1 MNAALANLH
10 PLPAALMR
18 PDASRFGR
26 RHRIGSFEIDDEA
39 LYLFNQL
46 LAKLNLNRMSIQRD
60 QLVTAARDLADQPT
74 EGRVSPCIHE
84 RMRRA
89 GAIDL
94 MLCDSAWEPEEEV
107 ITPAELVVGY
117 VRGKRDLIPD
127 NMPRV
132 GRLDD
137 AIVVDAA
144 WTALA
149 PEVRNYLDFCRLR
162 QIERGL
168 GNDNGFDRPEWEL
181 ARKAEAEWIEH
192 CRRVSSN
199 SYLTE
204 SPAHFRIC

>member
-1 MNAALANLH
+1 MNAALSNLH

-18 PDASRFGR
+18 SDASRFDR
-26 RHRIGSFEIDDEA
+26 RHRIGSYEIDDEA

-46 LAKLNLNRMSIQRD
+46 LAKLDLRRMPIERD
-60 QLVTAARDLADQPT
+60 QLVTAARDLADEPT
-74 EGRVSPCIHE
+74 EGRASPCIHE

-94 MLCDSAWEPEEEV
+94 MLNDNAWSPDDDV
-107 ITPAELVVGY
+107 IVPGELVVDY
-117 VRGKRDLIPD
+117 VRAKRDLIPD
-127 NMPRV
+127 TMPKV

-144 WTALA
+144 WKTLA

-162 QIERGL
+162 QVEREL
-168 GNDNGFDRPEWEL
+168 GNGQGFDRAEWEL
-181 ARKAEAEWIEH
+181 ARRAEAEWIEH
-192 CRRVSSN
+192 CRRVSGN

-204 SPAHFRIC
+204 SPAHFKVC

>member
-1 MNAALANLH
+1 MNAALSNLH

-18 PDASRFGR
+18 SDASRFGR
-26 RHRIGSFEIDDEA
+26 RHRIGSYEIDNEA

-46 LAKLNLNRMSIQRD
+46 LAKLDLLRMPIERD

-74 EGRVSPCIHE
+74 EGKVSPCIHE

-94 MLCDSAWEPEEEV
+94 MLCDSAWAPEEDV
-107 ITPAELVVGY
+107 IAPAGLVVDY
-117 VRGKRDLIPD
+117 VRGKSDLIPD
-127 NMPRV
+127 VMPRV

-144 WTALA
+144 WKRLA

-162 QIERGL
+162 QVERDL
-168 GNDNGFDRPEWEL
+168 GNGEGFDRPEWEL
-181 ARKAEAEWIEH
+181 ARKAEVEWIEH
-192 CRRVSSN
+192 CRRVSGN

-204 SPAHFRIC
+204 SPTHFRIC

>member
-18 PDASRFGR
+18 SDASHFGR
-26 RHRIGSFEIDDEA
+26 RHRIGSYEIDDEA
-39 LYLFNQL
+39 LSLFNQL
-46 LAKLNLNRMSIQRD
+46 LAKLDLRRMPIERD
-60 QLVTAARDLADQPT
+60 QLATAARDLADEPS
-74 EGRVSPCIHE
+74 EGRVPSCIHE

-94 MLCDSAWEPEEEV
+94 MLSDGAWSPDDDV
-107 ITPAELVVGY
+107 IVPGELVVDY

-127 NMPRV
+127 TLPKV

-144 WTALA
+144 WKTLA

-162 QIERGL
+162 QVEREL
-168 GNDNGFDRPEWEL
+168 GNGQGFDRADWEL
-181 ARKAEAEWIEH
+181 ARRAEVEWIEH
-192 CRRVSSN
+192 CRRVSGN

>member
-10 PLPAALMR
+10 PLPAALMQS
-18 PDASRFGR
+18 DASRFGR
-26 RHRIGSFEIDDEA
+26 RHRIGTYEIDDEA

-46 LAKLNLNRMSIQRD
+46 LAKLDLRRMPIERD

-74 EGRVSPCIHE
+74 EGKVSPCIHE

-94 MLCDSAWEPEEEV
+94 MLCDSAWAPEEEV
-107 ITPAELVVGY
+107 IVPAELVVDY

-127 NMPRV
+127 VMPRV

-144 WTALA
+144 WKKLA

-162 QIERGL
+162 QVEREL
-168 GNDNGFDRPEWEL
+168 GNGDGFNRPEWEL
-181 ARKAEAEWIEH
+181 ARKAEVEWIEH
-192 CRRVSSN
+192 CRRVSGN

-204 SPAHFRIC
+204 SPAHFRVC